1 MIDSDTIFQNFL
13 ENYMHVQ
20 TVDTRHSFL
29 LSALEQ
35 GCFLRCHRSDCS
47 VLVARKPHSWGKILT
62 NIRLVKAAMLLEYEL
77 FATSTLIILHKSR
90 NTHYCCICWGSGHS
104 LGQHCSTYVQMSYEF
119 MKSLNRAGKASIRKT
134 IFLPSGTH
142 TVLQGG

>member
-47 VLVARKPHSWGKILT
+47 VLVARKPHSWDKILT
-62 NIRLVKAAMLLEYEL
+62 NFRLVKAAMLLEYGTFLLPLLLLSYTSPETPITAV
-77 FATSTLIILHKSR
+77 FAGAASR
-90 NTHYCCICWGSGHS
+90 HS
-104 LGQHCSTYVQMSYEF
+104 LGQHCSTLKITPISTC
-119 MKSLNRAGKASIRKT
+119 K
-134 IFLPSGTH
+134 
-142 TVLQGG
+142 VL